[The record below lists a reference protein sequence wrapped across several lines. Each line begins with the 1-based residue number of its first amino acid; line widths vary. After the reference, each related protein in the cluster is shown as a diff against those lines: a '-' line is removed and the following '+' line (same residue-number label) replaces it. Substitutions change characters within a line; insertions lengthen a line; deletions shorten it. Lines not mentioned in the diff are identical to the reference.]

1 MKCLK
6 YITLILLIVCGIS
19 SCSDIS
25 LDSQSTIDSSAPLRE
40 EFDVWLLNNYVYPF
54 DIDFKYR
61 MEDHESDQDFNL
73 VPAEFNKSVA
83 MAKLVKFLWI
93 DSYIEVMN
101 NNREFICTYGP
112 KMIHLVGSPAY
123 EEGQIRLGT
132 AEGGLK
138 VTLYN
143 VNALN
148 LVGVPDIEELNFW
161 YFKTMHHEFAHIL
174 HQTIEFPQE
183 FYEISTGKYT
193 GSGWVNISD
202 EKALKRGFITPYGS
216 NEVHEDFAE
225 TIANYVTHDAQWW
238 DEQMEIAGDGATF
251 ILQKLE
257 IARTYMTETWNID
270 LDNLR
275 DIVQRRSAE
284 VVYLDLK
291 NLKD

>member
-6 YITLILLIVCGIS
+6 YITLILFIICGTS
-19 SCSDIS
+19 SCSEDS
-25 LDSQSTIDSSAPLRE
+25 LDNQSVIDSSAPMRA
-40 EFDVWLLNNYVYPF
+40 EFDVWLLNNYVYPYN
-54 DIDFKYR
+54 IDFKYR
-61 MEDHESDQDFNL
+61 LEDHESDHDFNL
-73 VPAEFNKSVA
+73 VPAEVNKSVA

-93 DSYIEVMN
+93 DSYIEVMD
-101 NNREFICTYGP
+101 NNREFVCTYGP
-112 KMIHLVGSPAY
+112 KMIHLIGSPAY

-143 VNALN
+143 VNALDIQ
-148 LVGVPDIEELNFW
+148 GPPDIEQLNFW

-183 FYEISTGKYT
+183 FYEISTGRYT

-202 EKALKRGFITPYGS
+202 EKALQRGFITPYAS

-225 TIANYVTHDAQWW
+225 TIANFVTHDAAWW
-238 DEQMEIAGDGATF
+238 DEQLETAEDGAAY
-251 ILQKLE
+251 IEQKLD

-270 LDNLR
+270 LDKLR
-275 DIVQRRSAE
+275 DIVQRRSADIN
-284 VVYLDLK
+284 YLDLN